1 MAASPAAVAPQLA
14 RKAYRRREV
23 CELYGV
29 SLHMV
34 DRMIRSGVIRT
45 RRIGERALLLSAVDV
60 EREFGFGDLQVK
72 TETLVELRDLLA

>member
-1 MAASPAAVAPQLA
+1 MALSLATTIPHLA

-29 SLHMV
+29 SFHMV
-34 DRMIRSGVIRT
+34 DRMIQRGVIRT
-45 RRIGERALLLSAVDV
+45 RRIGQRALLLNAEDV
-60 EREFGFGDLQVK
+60 EREFGFGESEVR